1 MKTKQEIQIELLQEI
16 DEICSKNN
24 LKYIF
29 VGVNALNA
37 YLNHT
42 IKNNSRVVSIAMT
55 QGDIDRFCE
64 IVEKS
69 NNKDRYVE
77 GIFNNPDYLPLYVSY
92 GNENTTEFHMI
103 ARNKNKHLGI
113 CVRIYP
119 IRKSVSLNGERIP
132 TFDKRLSKERRMR
145 VIMNKTIVNKK
156 FILGKIGLKVWKG
169 AYALT
174 GGGKRYYSKVKKNIY
189 IDKWE
194 DIQNYCKVRIMNR
207 NIESKYLKELGTVEF
222 DGIEL
227 PIPKDADAYFTEI
240 FGEDFRDRKIKVINA
255 PIRVIL
261 DTEIGYKQIIEENKD
276 LLDEA
281 KATREEV
288 MWQRLKVYREKVAV
302 DNVWKLVKMTNR
314 QINLKELYSENIDDL
329 LAYDLDDEEQLE
341 EVYEE
346 LRPAIGSLKRY
357 SRIGMTFSIDP
368 KTDALIE
375 KVLIKRG
382 NAKLLNKIKKLS
394 KKEYFVE

>member
-92 GNENTTEFHMI
+92 GNENTAEFHMI

-119 IRKSVSLNGERIP
+119 IRKSVTLDGERIP
-132 TFDKRLSKERRMR
+132 TFDKRLSKERKMR

-156 FILGKIGLKVWKG
+156 FFLGKYGLKVWKG

-174 GGGKRYYSKVKKNIY
+174 GGGKRYYNKIKKNIY

-194 DIQNYCKVRIMNR
+194 DIQNYCKVHIINR
-207 NIESKYLKELGTVEF
+207 NIETKYLKELGTVEF

-227 PIPKDADAYFTEI
+227 AIPKDADAFFTEI
-240 FGEDFRDRKIKVINA
+240 FGEDFRDRKIKVVNT
-255 PIRVIL
+255 PMRVIL

-288 MWQRLKVYREKVAV
+288 MWQRLKAYKEKVAV

-314 QINLKELYSENIDDL
+314 QINLKELYGENIDDL

-382 NAKLLNKIKKLS
+382 NTKLLNKIKKLS

>member
-1 MKTKQEIQIELLQEI
+1 MKTKQEIQLELLQEI

-24 LKYIF
+24 LKYIL
-29 VGVNALNA
+29 VGINALNA

-42 IKNNSRVVSIAMT
+42 IKNNSRVVGIAMT

-77 GIFNNPDYLPLYVSY
+77 GIFNNPNYLPLYVTY
-92 GNENTTEFHMI
+92 GNENTTEFHI
-103 ARNKNKHLGI
+103 IKRNNNNHLGI
-113 CVRIYP
+113 CVRIHP
-119 IRKSVSLNGERIP
+119 IRRAVSWDGERIP
-132 TFDKRLSKERRMR
+132 TFGKRLLKERRMR
-145 VIMNKTIVNKK
+145 VFMNKTIVNKK
-156 FILGKIGLKVWKG
+156 FSLAKYGLKIWKG

-174 GGGKRYYSKVKKNIY
+174 GGGKRYYKEVKNNMF

-194 DIQNYCKVRIMNR
+194 DIQDYAEVRIINR
-207 NIESKYLKELGTVEF
+207 TIETKYLKELGTIEF
-222 DGIEL
+222 DGIQL
-227 PIPKDADAYFTEI
+227 PIPKDTEAYFTEL
-240 FGEDFRDRKIKVINA
+240 FGEDFRERKIKVIKQ
-255 PIRVIL
+255 PMRVIL
-261 DTEIGYKQIIEENKD
+261 DTEVGYKQILEENKD

-288 MWQRLKVYREKVAV
+288 LWQRLKVYKEKVAV

-314 QINLKELYSENIDDL
+314 QINLREIYSENIDDL
-329 LAYDLDDEEQLE
+329 LTYDLEDEEQFE
-341 EVYEE
+341 ELYEE
-346 LRPAIGSLKRY
+346 LRPAINSLRRY
-357 SRIGMTFSIDP
+357 SRLGMTFSIDP

-382 NAKLLNKIKKLS
+382 NKKLVKKINKLG